1 MLTLTSS
8 TRRVTGFAAL
18 AATGALLLT
27 ACGEGSPSGDDADAP
42 ADAPGE
48 LTPVEVGVIPI
59 GDVASIYVGQR
70 EGIFEEHG
78 LDLTLTQAQGGAAIV
93 PGVQSGDLDFG
104 YSNVT
109 SLVVARDRG
118 LPIKIVATGPQT
130 TGSELEDFS
139 AVMVD
144 PDSGI
149 ESITDLEGKTV
160 AVNTLNNIFDS
171 VISEGMEQEGGD
183 ADSIDFVEVA
193 FPDMVPQL
201 EAGNVDAITA
211 VDPFAVIGDEAGLE
225 RIYGPFSQP
234 VEDLSIGGYF
244 ANESLIESDPEL
256 VEAFT
261 AAMKESQQFSEE
273 NPEVVREVIAEYTTS
288 TPETLEKTTLPL
300 FPQEH
305 HRDSLQQIIDI
316 SDRIGL
322 IEEPIALEDLL
333 NDDA

>member
-1 MLTLTSS
+1 MFVFPRIA
-8 TRRVTGFAAL
+8 RRATGFATLACASAL
-18 AATGALLLT
+18 VLT
-27 ACGEGSPSGDDADAP
+27 ACGEGSPSGAETDETAAAQGD
-42 ADAPGE
+42 

-78 LDLTLTQAQGGAAIV
+78 LDLTLTLAQGGAAIV

-118 LPIKIVATGPQT
+118 LPLKIVATGPQT

-139 AVMVD
+139 AVMVA

-171 VISEGMEQEGGD
+171 VLSEGIEQEGGD
-183 ADSIDFVEVA
+183 AEAVNFVEVA

-244 ANESLIESDPEL
+244 ATEDTLASDPEM

-261 AAMKESQQFSEE
+261 AAMKASQQFSEE
-273 NPEVVREVIAEYTTS
+273 NPEVVREVIAEYTT
-288 TPETLEKTTLPL
+288 TAPETLEKTTIPL

-305 HRDSLQQIIDI
+305 NRESLQRIIDI

-322 IEEPIALEDLL
+322 IDEPIEVDDLL